1 MSDSDSSY
9 ESVEEEEFAPAASA
23 KSRAAPPSG
32 LDPAARSGS
41 GSPPRAA
48 SSGHRGRPE
57 TRSVAPVRRDVTE
70 SWSPAAKGKG
80 KGKGWTQSFR
90 HCPHCWQRTS
100 TFSSAVQQHEYW
112 NYICLRWQRYNR
124 GGITWEEAGEGA
136 QRQKDRRERRH
147 QQSMYSRALSAPA
160 EYEMKEKKDRKRRPR
175 EKKRRTPS
183 PVIKRERRRPPSN
196 DSRDGC
202 EPRIVRRRDGEY
214 LMMKLK
220 SK

>member
-23 KSRAAPPSG
+23 KSRAAPPP
-32 LDPAARSGS
+32 DPAARSGS

-124 GGITWEEAGEGA
+124 GGITWEEAGGA

-160 EYEMKEKKDRKRRPR
+160 EYEMKEKKDRKRRQR